1 MKTKLITLIIFVFLL
16 TSCSCTT
23 RENTGR
29 KENTGIQPRFKVG
42 DVVYLKPDSIKAVI
56 EEVNKCGCLGGCL
69 FFGSNRN
76 GPKFFKPSAQ
86 DLQDGINIARYHII
100 STKEYGFGQSLFF
113 S

>member
-56 EEVNKCGCLGGCL
+56 EEVNKCGCLGKRPVEYEYRL
-69 FFGSNRN
+69 YYYSRN
-76 GPKFFKPSAQ
+76 GEKH
-86 DLQDGINIARYHII
+86 IAM
-100 STKEYGFGQSLFF
+100 FGGLNNQR
-113 S
+113 